1 MIVGHPKAADEEQ
14 DALVGCKK
22 KTIHK
27 GDEWQH

>member
-14 DALVGCKK
+14 DLVGCKK

-27 GDEWQH
+27 ADEWHH

>member
-14 DALVGCKK
+14 DVLVGCKK